1 MQHRSGQCSTDLG
14 NRKPG
19 PMCLSRWL
27 TTANRKLRLYI
38 SKQNPEKHLVTLVNY
53 IVKVYAPIWFEIKSK
68 PSCTDGS
75 RHLFHMIQYSR
86 YLSTGPK
93 RIVDP
98 VIQRNSYFAHP
109 ENLLIAM
116 ATDERPHTRQLAL
129 RRVLAARSS
138 NETDTT
144 PRIFKV
150 PLLNFEAQDYT
161 ELINWSSN
169 KC

>member
-1 MQHRSGQCSTDLG
+1 MHSW
-14 NRKPG
+14 K
-19 PMCLSRWL
+19 LSSL
-27 TTANRKLRLYI
+27 
-38 SKQNPEKHLVTLVNY
+38 SHD
-53 IVKVYAPIWFEIKSK
+53 S
-68 PSCTDGS
+68 
-75 RHLFHMIQYSR
+75 LFQIAL
-86 YLSTGPK
+86 YLSAELK

-116 ATDERPHTRQLAL
+116 ATDERPHIRPLAL

-138 NETDTT
+138 QNETDTI

-161 ELINWSSN
+161 ELINW
-169 KC
+169 

>member
-19 PMCLSRWL
+19 PMRHSRWL
-27 TTANRKLRLYI
+27 TTANRILRLYI

-75 RHLFHMIQYSR
+75 HHLFRMIHYSR
-86 YLSTGPK
+86 YLSTELK

-98 VIQRNSYFAHP
+98 VIGPTKKFIFCTSGK
-109 ENLLIAM
+109 
-116 ATDERPHTRQLAL
+116 LAD
-129 RRVLAARSS
+129 S
-138 NETDTT
+138 NGNT
-144 PRIFKV
+144 
-150 PLLNFEAQDYT
+150 
-161 ELINWSSN
+161 
-169 KC
+169 